1 MRTCRVAWSV
11 FTFVFACVF
20 LHGPLYL
27 CHQVE
32 KEYAALASYHAGQK
46 NEAKK
51 MAELEQLPVVQA

>member
-1 MRTCRVAWSV
+1 
-11 FTFVFACVF
+11 
-20 LHGPLYL
+20 L